1 MVAALAN
8 AANSAINNIFLI
20 RVSIEARGLGDWETI
35 SGRSRIYFWGVQQN
49 VQMTIDLIPDSSD
62 SAADRGEY
70 RQAAGV
76 AASKVIHVPVPTP
89 RNVRF

>member
-1 MVAALAN
+1 
-8 AANSAINNIFLI
+8 
-20 RVSIEARGLGDWETI
+20 
-35 SGRSRIYFWGVQQN
+35 VQQN